1 MFSMMVLT
9 LSIREVRCKA
19 NQRASLSDSQCEC
32 ERVSGRCSIW
42 LYNVCM
48 FFVHVGPSCNRQ
60 RHFSENS
67 SELGK
72 KKMLN
77 LAVAALAFQ
86 APGIVNP
93 AQHSGMSSI
102 GMSVSRRDVATAALF
117 AGAALSVQPAEAALK
132 PCKSGA
138 QNCWSTA
145 STDKTKLATWTWPK
159 SLSRTE
165 AVASLRAVLDA
176 YPQEGQDKV
185 DLGGWAFATDE
196 LAESGYARLEF
207 KSGIGNFAKFF
218 NGGKPFVDDFEVL
231 VEETGVSIRSS
242 SRTGASDLGVNAK
255 RINYI
260 AAALRAKGWEAP
272 GAAA

>member
-1 MFSMMVLT
+1 
-9 LSIREVRCKA
+9 
-19 NQRASLSDSQCEC
+19 
-32 ERVSGRCSIW
+32 
-42 LYNVCM
+42 
-48 FFVHVGPSCNRQ
+48 
-60 RHFSENS
+60 
-67 SELGK
+67 
-72 KKMLN
+72 MLN

-165 AVASLRAVLDA
+165 AGASLRAVLDA
-176 YPQEGQDKV
+176 YPQDYPRRTV
-185 DLGGWAFATDE
+185 PPPLP
-196 LAESGYARLEF
+196 
-207 KSGIGNFAKFF
+207 
-218 NGGKPFVDDFEVL
+218 KP
-231 VEETGVSIRSS
+231 GRRCRRPQ
-242 SRTGASDLGVNAK
+242 SRQP
-255 RINYI
+255 
-260 AAALRAKGWEAP
+260 RA
-272 GAAA
+272 